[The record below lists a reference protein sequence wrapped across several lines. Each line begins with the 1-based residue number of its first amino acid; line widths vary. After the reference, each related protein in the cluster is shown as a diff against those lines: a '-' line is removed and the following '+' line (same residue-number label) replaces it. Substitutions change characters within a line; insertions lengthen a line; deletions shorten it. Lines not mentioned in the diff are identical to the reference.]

1 MNAPVLLPERQMS
14 AMEKILVGLFIPAV
28 KLHMDLFV
36 PQNSRIGVLT
46 EILARGVADLSDG
59 RYCVSGYELLSTR
72 EPDALLDP
80 ALTLADYGI
89 QDGAQLIL
97 M

>member
-1 MNAPVLLPERQMS
+1 
-14 AMEKILVGLFIPAV
+14 MEKILVGLFVPAV
-28 KLHMDLFV
+28 NRHMDLFV
-36 PQNSRIGVLT
+36 PQNSRIGSLT
-46 EILARGVADLSDG
+46 EILAKGVSDLSDG
-59 RYCVSGYELLSTR
+59 RYCVSGCELLSLKD
-72 EPDALLDP
+72 PDALLNP